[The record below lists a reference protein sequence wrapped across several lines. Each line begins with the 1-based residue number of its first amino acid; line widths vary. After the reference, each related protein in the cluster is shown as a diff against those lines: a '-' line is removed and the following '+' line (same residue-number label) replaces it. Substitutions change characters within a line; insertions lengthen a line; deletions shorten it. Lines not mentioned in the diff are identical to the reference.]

1 MRANQFALYVK
12 RSTPLTPI
20 YISVVKPF
28 QSQLKYPK
36 LDFKNGKIE
45 VKGQI
50 YFWWRPQLQF
60 ALYVKR

>member
-1 MRANQFALYVK
+1 
-12 RSTPLTPI
+12 
-20 YISVVKPF
+20 VKPF
-28 QSQLKYPK
+28 QSKLKYPK

-60 ALYVKR
+60 ALYVKRHSIAMVIRAQRRLMIPVLKDPR